1 MQACSFYRCYLWR
14 SMPFPTRI
22 FRQSRI
28 WPATAI
34 ALLATLGLAACGA
47 TPDSNAGEQPP
58 ANPFGHIH
66 AISIEETT
74 QRVLLA
80 THNGLFDATETV
92 PRKIGPTI
100 DLMGFAA
107 SSNGTFYASGHPGPG
122 IDLPNPLGL
131 MKSTDGGESWI
142 PVSLQ
147 GSSDFHAMTVTS
159 DQIVG
164 FDGILR
170 STVDGKEWSDAG
182 PMSPSPYALVGSPD
196 NTVVLATTEDGV
208 WRSVD
213 SGDTWETPD
222 GGPRLLTAAFADP
235 MTVVGVTPEGSVYLS
250 DDAGLSWASIK
261 AEVGQPSTMGATRT
275 ADGNISVWMA
285 MEGGLVKYTYDGTT
299 FTEETP

>member
-1 MQACSFYRCYLWR
+1 MSFTLPKLRR
-14 SMPFPTRI
+14 TRMWTG
-22 FRQSRI
+22 S
-28 WPATAI
+28 AI
-34 ALLATLGLAACGA
+34 AVLATVGLAACSA
-47 TPDSNAGEQPP
+47 TPNSNADAQPP
-58 ANPFGHIH
+58 ANPYGHIH
-66 AISIEETT
+66 AITIEEST

-92 PRKIGPTI
+92 PQKIGPTI

-122 IDLPNPLGL
+122 VDLPNPLGL
-131 MKSTDGGESWI
+131 MKSTDSGESWI

-147 GSSDFHAMTVTS
+147 GSSDFHALTVTS

-170 STVDGKEWSDAG
+170 STVDGKEWSDVG
-182 PMSPSPYALVGSPD
+182 PKSPSPYALVGSPES
-196 NTVVLATTEDGV
+196 TVVLATTEEGV

-235 MTVVGVTPEGSVYLS
+235 MTVVGVTPEGSVHLS
-250 DDAGLSWASIK
+250 LDAGLSWEGTGT
-261 AEVGQPSTMGATRT
+261 EVDQPATMGATRT

-285 MEGGLVKYTYDGTT
+285 MERGLVKFTYDGTT
-299 FTEETP
+299 LTEETS